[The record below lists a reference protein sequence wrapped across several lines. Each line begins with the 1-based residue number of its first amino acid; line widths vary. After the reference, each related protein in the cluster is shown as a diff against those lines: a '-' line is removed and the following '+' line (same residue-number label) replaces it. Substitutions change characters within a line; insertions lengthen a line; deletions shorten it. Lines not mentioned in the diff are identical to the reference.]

1 MSTEQVDPQLIEETK
16 QQIRSLV
23 GDIARLSKSELTPEQ
38 FFGQFMDRIIEALA
52 AVGGAVWLRTQ
63 EGNLE
68 LKYQNNL
75 REARLHENPE
85 NQARHGKILYQV
97 LTSGEGAL
105 IAPHSGAGGEDE
117 GASNPTEFLLVLGPL
132 KSDQQTE
139 GVVEIF
145 QRPGARNN
153 TQRGYLRF
161 LLQMCELAGEFLK
174 TRQLRHYTDRQAL
187 WNQLD
192 NFTRIAHASLDPRAT
207 AYTIAN
213 EGRRLIDCDRV
224 SVAIRK
230 GRKCYIEAVSGQDTF
245 DKRSNTISLLSRLAT
260 AVVASGDTMWYMG
273 DTTNMAPQVEVAVQE
288 YVDDSHSK
296 TVAVLPLRRP
306 RPDADE
312 DRDRDLD
319 NEPIGALII
328 EQIEDARPK
337 EGLLQRVDVVSNHS
351 STALANALE
360 HQNLFLM
367 PLWRALG
374 KATWVVQGRTLPK
387 TIAIC
392 AAVVA
397 AVLALVLVPADL
409 ELKGD
414 GTLEP
419 MIQREVFSRVS
430 GDILDVQVD
439 HATMVRVGD
448 PLVKM
453 RSTDL
458 DLKIE
463 NLDGQ
468 RNATLKRI
476 VQLNDQR
483 KRSPRDQSRGAAD
496 ADERLQLA
504 LEVKVEQEKL
514 SSIDKQLAL
523 LHKEKEDLTVYSP
536 MAGQI
541 LTPWDAL
548 ENLVRRPVERGT
560 ALMTVADPAGEWE
573 VRVDM
578 SEDRMGHIARA
589 QKALGKELRV
599 TYVLATDPGTKL
611 EGTIR
616 EINTRAEVRGGEEKG
631 NTVLIR
637 VKIDK
642 KDLKY
647 LRPRAEV
654 KVKVYA
660 GKCSLGY
667 SYLHDLIA
675 WVQRFKFDWL

>member
-1 MSTEQVDPQLIEETK
+1 
-16 QQIRSLV
+16 
-23 GDIARLSKSELTPEQ
+23 
-38 FFGQFMDRIIEALA
+38 
-52 AVGGAVWLRTQ
+52 
-63 EGNLE
+63 
-68 LKYQNNL
+68 
-75 REARLHENPE
+75 
-85 NQARHGKILYQV
+85 
-97 LTSGEGAL
+97 
-105 IAPHSGAGGEDE
+105 
-117 GASNPTEFLLVLGPL
+117 
-132 KSDQQTE
+132 
-139 GVVEIF
+139 
-145 QRPGARNN
+145 
-153 TQRGYLRF
+153 
-161 LLQMCELAGEFLK
+161 MCELAGEYLK

-192 NFTRIAHASLDPRAT
+192 NFTRIAHASLDPRET

-245 DKRSNTISLLSRLAT
+245 DKRSNTVTLLNRLST

-296 TVAVLPLRRP
+296 TVAVIPLRRP
-306 RPDADE
+306 RPDAEEEQDADE
-312 DRDRDLD
+312 D

-337 EGLLQRVDVVSNHS
+337 EGLLQRVDVVSSHS

-367 PLWRALG
+367 PLWRTLG
-374 KATWVVQGRTLPK
+374 KATWIVQARTLPK
-387 TIAIC
+387 TIAI
-392 AAVVA
+392 AVAVVA
-397 AVLALVLVPADL
+397 AVMALVFVPADL

-419 MIQREVFSRVS
+419 VIQREVFARNS
-430 GDILDVQVD
+430 GDIMEVLVD
-439 HATMVRVGD
+439 HADMVRTGQ

-463 NLDGQ
+463 DLEGKK
-468 RNATLKRI
+468 NASNERI
-476 VQLNDQR
+476 IQLQDQR
-483 KRSPRDQSRGAAD
+483 TRAAREPSRGGNEAD
-496 ADERLQLA
+496 DRLQLA
-504 LEVKVEQEKL
+504 GELKVEREKL
-514 SSIDKQLAL
+514 ASIIKQLEL
-523 LHKEKEDLTVYSP
+523 LQMEKEALTVVSP
-536 MAGQI
+536 MTGQV

-548 ENLVRRPVERGT
+548 ENLMRRPVERGT
-560 ALMTVADPAGEWE
+560 ALMTIAEPTGEWE

-578 SEDRMGHIARA
+578 PEDRMGHIARA
-589 QKALGKELRV
+589 QKELGKDLRV
-599 TYVLATDPGTKL
+599 TYVLATDPGTKH

-616 EINTRAEVRGGEEKG
+616 EINTRAEVGGEEDKR

-642 KDLKY
+642 SDLKY

-660 GKCSLGY
+660 GRCSLGY

-675 WVQRFKFDWL
+675 WCQRFVFDWF

>member
-1 MSTEQVDPQLIEETK
+1 MSTEQVDPQLVEETK

-23 GDIARLSKSELTPEQ
+23 GDIARLAKSELAPEQ
-38 FFGQFMDRIIEALA
+38 FFGQFLDRIIEALA

-75 REARLHENPE
+75 REARLHESQE

-105 IAPHSGAGGEDE
+105 IAPHSGAGGHDE
-117 GASNPTEFLLVLGPL
+117 GASNPTDYLLVLGPL

-145 QRPGARNN
+145 QRHGAKSN

-161 LLQMCELAGEFLK
+161 VLQMCELAGEYLK
-174 TRQLRHYTDRQAL
+174 TRQLRNFTDRQAL

-192 NFTRIAHASLDPRAT
+192 NFTRIAHASLDPRET

-245 DKRSNTISLLSRLAT
+245 DKRSNTISLLNRLAT
-260 AVVASGDTMWYMG
+260 AVVASGDSMWYMG

-306 RPDADE
+306 KPDPEE

-319 NEPIGALII
+319 DEPIGALII

-367 PLWRALG
+367 PVWRALG
-374 KATWVVQGRTLPK
+374 KAKWMVQARTLPK
-387 TIAIC
+387 TIAVC
-392 AAVVA
+392 VAVVSA
-397 AVLALVLVPADL
+397 LLALWLVPADF

-414 GTLEP
+414 GALEP
-419 MIQREVFSRVS
+419 VIQREVFAKVS
-430 GDILDVQVD
+430 GDILDVQVE
-439 HATMVRVGD
+439 HADMVQVGT

-463 NLDGQ
+463 DLEGRKN
-468 RNATLKRI
+468 TSLKRI
-476 VQLNDQR
+476 LQLTNQR
-483 KRSPRDQSRGAAD
+483 RSAREQPRGMSES
-496 ADERLQLA
+496 DERLQLVGE
-504 LEVKVEQEKL
+504 LRIEEEKL
-514 SSIDKQLAL
+514 SSVNKQLEL
-523 LHKEKEDLTVYSP
+523 LYQEKENLTVNSP
-536 MAGQI
+536 MAGQV

-560 ALMTVADPAGEWE
+560 ALMTIADPTGEWE
-573 VRVDM
+573 LKVDM

-589 QKALGKELRV
+589 QKELGKDLRV
-599 TYVLATDPGTKL
+599 TYVLATDPGTKH
-611 EGTIR
+611 EGKIR
-616 EINTRAEVRGGEEKG
+616 EINTRAEVRGEEKG

-637 VKIDK
+637 VQIDK
-642 KDLKY
+642 NDLKY
-647 LRPRAEV
+647 LRPKAGV

-660 GKCSLGY
+660 GRCSIGY
-667 SYLHDLIA
+667 KYLHDAIA

>member
-23 GDIARLSKSELTPEQ
+23 GDIARLAKSELSPEQ
-38 FFGQFMDRIIEALA
+38 FFQQFLDRIIEALA

-75 REARLHENPE
+75 RLAGLHESQE
-85 NQARHGKILYQV
+85 AQARHGKILYQV
-97 LTSGEGAL
+97 VTSGEGAL
-105 IAPHSGAGGEDE
+105 ISPHSGAGGTDDA
-117 GASNPTEFLLVLGPL
+117 ASNPTEFLLVLGPL

-139 GVVEIF
+139 GVVEVF
-145 QRPGARNN
+145 QRPGARSN

-161 LLQMCELAGEFLK
+161 LLQMCELAGEYLK
-174 TRQLRHYTDRQAL
+174 TRQLRTYTDRQAL

-192 NFTRIAHASLDPRAT
+192 NFTRIAHASLDPRQA

-230 GRKCYIEAVSGQDTF
+230 GSKCYIEAVSGQDTF
-245 DKRSNTISLLSRLAT
+245 DKRSNTISLLNRLAT
-260 AVVASGDTMWYMG
+260 AVVASGDSMWYTG

-306 RPDADE
+306 LAESEENKEGE
-312 DRDRDLD
+312 DD

-367 PLWRALG
+367 PLWRTLG
-374 KATWVVQGRTLPK
+374 KATWIVQARTLPK
-387 TIAIC
+387 TIAI
-392 AAVVA
+392 AVAVVA
-397 AVLALVLVPADL
+397 VVLALIFVPADF

-414 GTLEP
+414 GSLEP
-419 MIQREVFSRVS
+419 VIQREVFSRVS
-430 GDILDVQVD
+430 GDIMDVMVD
-439 HATMVRVGD
+439 HADMVKVGT

-458 DLKIE
+458 ELKIE
-463 NLDGQ
+463 DLEGQ
-468 RNATLKRI
+468 RNASQKQ
-476 VQLNDQR
+476 VHALNDQLAR
-483 KRSPRDQSRGAAD
+483 ASRESQRNGPD
-496 ADERLQLA
+496 ATERVRLA
-504 LEVKVEQEKL
+504 GELRVEQEKL
-514 SSIDKQLAL
+514 SSISKQLDL
-523 LHKEKEDLTVYSP
+523 LYKEREDLTVYSP

-548 ENLVRRPVERGT
+548 ENLIRRPVERGT
-560 ALMTVADPAGEWE
+560 ALMTVADPTGEWE

-578 SEDRMGHIARA
+578 AEDRMGHIGRA
-589 QKALGKELRV
+589 QKDLGKDLRV
-599 TYVLATDPGTKL
+599 TYVLATDPGTEH

-616 EINTRAEVRGGEEKG
+616 EINTRAEVEGQEQV

-642 KDLKY
+642 NELKY
-647 LRPRAEV
+647 LRPKAGV
-654 KVKVYA
+654 KVKVYC
-660 GKCSLGY
+660 GRRSIGY
-667 SYLHDLIA
+667 TYLHDAVA
-675 WVQRFKFDWL
+675 WLQRFKFDWL